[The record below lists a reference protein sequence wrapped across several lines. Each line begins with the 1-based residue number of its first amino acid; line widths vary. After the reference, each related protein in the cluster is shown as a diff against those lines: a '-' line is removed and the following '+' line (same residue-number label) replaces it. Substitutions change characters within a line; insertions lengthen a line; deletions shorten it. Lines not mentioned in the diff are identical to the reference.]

1 MSTDAWLI
9 GMVGA
14 VWLVLAALYA
24 FVPAFHMPGS
34 TLVWGAGAIGFI
46 ALAAL
51 IAGAERHNHGA
62 ATRHSTKRSREP

>member
-1 MSTDAWLI
+1 MSTDGWLI
-9 GMVGA
+9 GVVGA

-46 ALAAL
+46 ALAAM
-51 IAGAERHNHGA
+51 IASAERRNSSTA
-62 ATRHSTKRSREP
+62 SRHSTERSREP

>member
-9 GMVGA
+9 GVVGA
-14 VWLVLAALYA
+14 VWLALAALYA

-46 ALAAL
+46 ALAAM
-51 IAGAERHNHGA
+51 IASAERRNSSTA
-62 ATRHSTKRSREP
+62 SRHSTERSREP